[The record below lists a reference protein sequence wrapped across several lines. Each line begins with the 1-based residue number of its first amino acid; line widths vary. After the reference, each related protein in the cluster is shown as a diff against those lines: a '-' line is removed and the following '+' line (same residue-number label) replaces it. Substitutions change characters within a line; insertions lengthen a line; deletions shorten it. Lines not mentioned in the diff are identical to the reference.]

1 VNYTLLFV
9 ITRLTCDNIVGA
21 ECWVNELGTGEL
33 NAITLDHSSC
43 CTDSEVGRVCNAV
56 CSLEKILRG
65 EHRALL
71 ERVLIEDTIMVIV
84 SPFSQYF
91 PHGVWLVGDIPQCV
105 FEIWINRSH
114 LEDAEEIL
122 KSKLTQL
129 VKFFL
134 EERSLFIP
142 ELPYFLLF
150 TKLDFQRARP
160 IRLNNSEWLYFDF
173 KDMNTKECVEWFREK
188 CSEERDEACLR
199 VLGEVAT

>member
-1 VNYTLLFV
+1 VNCTLLFV
-9 ITRLTCDNIVGA
+9 ITRLTCDNITGA

-43 CTDSEVGRVCNAV
+43 CINSEEGRVCNAA

-91 PHGVWLVGDIPQCV
+91 PHGIWLVEDVPQCV
-105 FEIWINRSH
+105 FEIWINRSR
-114 LEDAEEIL
+114 LEDAERIL
-122 KSKLTQL
+122 KSKLTPL

-134 EERSLFIP
+134 EEKSLFIP
-142 ELPYFLLF
+142 ELPYILLIR
-150 TKLDFQRARP
+150 LNFQRDRP
-160 IRLNNSEWLYFDF
+160 IRLNNTEWLYFDF
-173 KDMNTKECVEWFREK
+173 KDMNTKECIKWFREK
-188 CSEERDEACLR
+188 CSEEGDEACLR
-199 VLGEVAT
+199 VLDEVTT